1 MYRSYSYN
9 NMPQVKNTFKQTE
22 KSAPSQPS
30 VQTSSI
36 TSSQKHTSSPAK
48 TNTNHSFI
56 SGLKNDDLIL
66 LAIICALLLNRC
78 EDKLLLLALAYIF
91 FSDYLE

>member
-9 NMPQVKNTFKQTE
+9 NMPQAKNTFKQKE
-22 KSAPSQPS
+22 KSAPNPLP
-30 VQTSSI
+30 VQTPSI
-36 TSSQKHTSSPAK
+36 TASEKHNVNISK

-66 LAIICALLLNRC
+66 LAIICALLLNHC

-91 FSDYLE
+91 FSDYLD